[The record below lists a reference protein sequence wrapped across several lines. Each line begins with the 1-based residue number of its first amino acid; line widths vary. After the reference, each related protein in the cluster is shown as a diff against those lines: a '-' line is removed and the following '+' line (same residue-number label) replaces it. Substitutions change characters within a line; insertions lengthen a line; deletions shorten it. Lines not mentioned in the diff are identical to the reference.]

1 MSYAP
6 SGGAATARQTRFPA
20 WAFYG
25 VLFGILG
32 ALSILA
38 WGPIGVSG
46 TYPRFIGEL
55 LTLVAPD
62 YAAANPYLVK
72 MGDLFAKTET
82 YLVIGLLAGGFLGAR
97 LNREKAPACEM
108 IHPSEKTPAR
118 RYRDVLHR
126 RLPDRLRGAYRRRLH
141 QRAHHLGDH
150 AALRERVHLRGRGLR
165 HRHLHRQDTQGS
177 PSGDEGLS
185 HDTDLCHARRDR
197 DGVLHPARPRL

>member
-1 MSYAP
+1 MSFAP

-46 TYPRFIGEL
+46 TYPRFIGEIL
-55 LTLVAPD
+55 ELVAPS
-62 YAAANPYLVK
+62 YAGSNEYLQKV
-72 MGDLFAKTET
+72 GHLFAKGET
-82 YLVIGLLAGGFLGAR
+82 FVVIGLLVGGFLGAR

-118 RYRDVLHR
+118 RYRDAFIGGFLIVF
-126 RLPDRLRGAYRRRLH
+126 GARIAGGCTSGHIISGITQLSVSGFIFAAGVFATGIFTAKTLKGRH
-141 QRAHHLGDH
+141 QATRA
-150 AALRERVHLRGRGLR
+150 
-165 HRHLHRQDTQGS
+165 
-177 PSGDEGLS
+177 
-185 HDTDLCHARRDR
+185 
-197 DGVLHPARPRL
+197 

>member
-1 MSYAP
+1 MTTTIDSSTGKTP
-6 SGGAATARQTRFPA
+6 
-20 WAFYG
+20 WVFYG
-25 VLFGILG
+25 ILFGILG
-32 ALSILA
+32 TLSILA

-62 YAAANPYLVK
+62 YAAANPYLQK

-118 RYRDVLHR
+118 RYRDAFIGGFLIVFGARIAGGCTSGHIISGITQLSVSGFIFAAGVFATGIFTAKVLKGRHVAA
-126 RLPDRLRGAYRRRLH
+126 GA
-141 QRAHHLGDH
+141 
-150 AALRERVHLRGRGLR
+150 
-165 HRHLHRQDTQGS
+165 
-177 PSGDEGLS
+177 
-185 HDTDLCHARRDR
+185 
-197 DGVLHPARPRL
+197 